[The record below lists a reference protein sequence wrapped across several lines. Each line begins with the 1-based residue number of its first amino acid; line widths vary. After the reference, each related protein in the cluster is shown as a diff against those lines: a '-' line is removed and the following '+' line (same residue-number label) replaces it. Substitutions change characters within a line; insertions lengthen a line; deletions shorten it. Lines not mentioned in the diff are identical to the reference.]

1 MAEIQPR
8 CEAACVEC
16 DERDGC
22 QDGVMDDREEKM
34 GSEHNRRQSAFDL
47 HSTFTIFVIRN
58 LIF

>member
-1 MAEIQPR
+1 
-8 CEAACVEC
+8 
-16 DERDGC
+16 
-22 QDGVMDDREEKM
+22 MDDREEKM